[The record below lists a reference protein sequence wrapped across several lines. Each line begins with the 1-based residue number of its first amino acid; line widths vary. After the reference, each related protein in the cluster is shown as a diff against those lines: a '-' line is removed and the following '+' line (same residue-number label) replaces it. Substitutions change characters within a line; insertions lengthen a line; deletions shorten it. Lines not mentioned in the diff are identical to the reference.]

1 MKVFS
6 ISESGRLRR
15 DVVFLPGILAHGAV
29 QASPIVLELGMV
41 GDVYTCDYDLKFDG
55 GTAAETTADFVEES
69 VGAGR
74 EVVLFGTSLGGQLA
88 LDACRLLPLGVRR
101 YVHSIMVDT
110 PAGLTTMRDVPEWA
124 VTHGVADA
132 LFGLPLGPLGRLKVP
147 VTESGLPKDENIVL
161 PEEFNDLDTVSG
173 LNRAN
178 AYLTEVHEAAR
189 LGLSGHRVGTWQRQL
204 RYMAQLN
211 LSQGF
216 TNSAGLASLSYI
228 ACTGDNTTVR
238 QPEAAQA
245 WHQATWRCKVFEVA
259 TAHAAFLE
267 ARPVWVQRL
276 PEIFR
281 EIGLLH

>member
-1 MKVFS
+1 MTVIREIAF
-6 ISESGRLRR
+6 GRKPNVE
-15 DVVFLPGILAHGAV
+15 VVFLPGILAHGEL
-29 QASPIVLELGMV
+29 QMEPILPVLQLLGYV
-41 GDVYTCDYDLKFDG
+41 NVCDYDRAFDG
-55 GTAAETTADFVEES
+55 AEAAEAVANCVDGAVD
-69 VGAGR
+69 AGR
-74 EVVLFGTSLGGQLA
+74 QVVLFGTSLGGQLA
-88 LDACRLLPLGVRR
+88 LDACRQLPLGVRR
-101 YVHSIMVDT
+101 SVHAVMVDT
-110 PAGLTTMRDVPEWA
+110 PASIATMRDVPEWA

-132 LFGLPLGPLGRLKVP
+132 LFGLPLGLLGRLKVP
-147 VTESGLPKDENIVL
+147 VTKAGLPKDENIVL
-161 PEEFNDLDTVSG
+161 PDGLDEEMAVFYRAGVRESARRG
-173 LNRAN
+173 L
-178 AYLTEVHEAAR
+178 T
-189 LGLSGHRVGTWQRQL
+189 GHKVGTWQRQL
-204 RYMAQLN
+204 RYMSQLN

-267 ARPVWVQRL
+267 ARSVWVQRL